1 MDTPPFTISDEILS
15 LVAEISMSI
24 GSITALMQDDAPNP
38 VLRKEN
44 RIKTIQ
50 SSLAIENNSLTIDQ
64 VTAIMEGKRVLGAPN
79 EIQEVKNAI
88 DAYHLM
94 QQINPHSEKDLLKA
108 HRLMMQDLIKEN
120 GKYRSS
126 GVGVFGNEGIVHLA
140 PPPTMVPQLMANLFE
155 WIKTTKTHPLV
166 SSCVFHYEFE
176 FIHPFADGNGR
187 MGRFWQTAL
196 LARFN
201 PVFLWLP
208 VETIV
213 KKHQQ
218 DYYNVIAEC
227 DAKGDSTKFIEFM
240 LRCIKQSIDDVKT
253 LKATPKAT
261 PKEILLTLIN
271 HNNKVTIQQIAAAW
285 GINKRNA
292 QNRINQYVDEGLIRR
307 IGSARGGYWEIC

>member
-1 MDTPPFTISDEILS
+1 MDIPPFTISDEILS

-126 GVGVFGNEGIVHLA
+126 GVEVFGNEGIVHLA

>member
-1 MDTPPFTISDEILS
+1 
-15 LVAEISMSI
+15 MSI

-108 HRLMMQDLIKEN
+108 HSLMMQDLIKEN

-140 PPPTMVPQLMANLFE
+140 PPPMMVPQLMADLFA

-196 LARFN
+196 LSRFN

-218 DYYNVIAEC
+218 AYYNVIAEC

-271 HNNKVTIQQIAAAW
+271 HNNKVTIQQIATAW

>member
-1 MDTPPFTISDEILS
+1 
-15 LVAEISMSI
+15 MSI

-38 VLRKEN
+38 ILRKEN

-50 SSLAIENNSLTIDQ
+50 SSLAIENNSLTIYQ

-140 PPPTMVPQLMANLFE
+140 PPPMMVPQLMADLFA

-196 LARFN
+196 LSRFN

-213 KKHQQ
+213 KQHQQ

-261 PKEILLTLIN
+261 PKEILLALIN

>member
-1 MDTPPFTISDEILS
+1 MEIPPFTISDEILS

-38 VLRKEN
+38 ILRKEN

-140 PPPTMVPQLMANLFE
+140 PPPMMVPQLMADLFA

-196 LARFN
+196 LSRFN

-213 KKHQQ
+213 KQHQ
-218 DYYNVIAEC
+218 
-227 DAKGDSTKFIEFM
+227 
-240 LRCIKQSIDDVKT
+240 
-253 LKATPKAT
+253 
-261 PKEILLTLIN
+261 
-271 HNNKVTIQQIAAAW
+271 
-285 GINKRNA
+285 
-292 QNRINQYVDEGLIRR
+292 
-307 IGSARGGYWEIC
+307 

>member
-1 MDTPPFTISDEILS
+1 
-15 LVAEISMSI
+15 MSI

-271 HNNKVTIQQIAAAW
+271 HNNKVTIQQIATAW

>member
-1 MDTPPFTISDEILS
+1 
-15 LVAEISMSI
+15 
-24 GSITALMQDDAPNP
+24 
-38 VLRKEN
+38 
-44 RIKTIQ
+44 
-50 SSLAIENNSLTIDQ
+50 
-64 VTAIMEGKRVLGAPN
+64 
-79 EIQEVKNAI
+79 
-88 DAYHLM
+88 
-94 QQINPHSEKDLLKA
+94 
-108 HRLMMQDLIKEN
+108 
-120 GKYRSS
+120 
-126 GVGVFGNEGIVHLA
+126 
-140 PPPTMVPQLMANLFE
+140 
-155 WIKTTKTHPLV
+155 
-166 SSCVFHYEFE
+166 HYEFE

-196 LARFN
+196 LSRFN

-213 KKHQQ
+213 KQHQQ

-271 HNNKVTIQQIAAAW
+271 HNNKVTIQQIATAW

>member
-1 MDTPPFTISDEILS
+1 METPPFTISDEILS

-38 VLRKEN
+38 ILRKEN

-140 PPPTMVPQLMANLFE
+140 PPPMMVPQLMA
-155 WIKTTKTHPLV
+155 
-166 SSCVFHYEFE
+166 E
-176 FIHPFADGNGR
+176 FI
-187 MGRFWQTAL
+187 
-196 LARFN
+196 
-201 PVFLWLP
+201 
-208 VETIV
+208 
-213 KKHQQ
+213 
-218 DYYNVIAEC
+218 
-227 DAKGDSTKFIEFM
+227 
-240 LRCIKQSIDDVKT
+240 
-253 LKATPKAT
+253 
-261 PKEILLTLIN
+261 
-271 HNNKVTIQQIAAAW
+271 
-285 GINKRNA
+285 
-292 QNRINQYVDEGLIRR
+292 
-307 IGSARGGYWEIC
+307 

>member
-1 MDTPPFTISDEILS
+1 
-15 LVAEISMSI
+15 MSI

>member
-38 VLRKEN
+38 ILRKEN

>member
-1 MDTPPFTISDEILS
+1 
-15 LVAEISMSI
+15 MSI

-38 VLRKEN
+38 ILRKEN

-140 PPPTMVPQLMANLFE
+140 PPPMMVPQLMADLFA

-196 LARFN
+196 LSRFN

-213 KKHQQ
+213 KQHQQ

-261 PKEILLTLIN
+261 PKEILLALIN
-271 HNNKVTIQQIAAAW
+271 HNNKVTIQQIATAW

>member
-271 HNNKVTIQQIAAAW
+271 HNNKVTIQQIATAW

>member
-1 MDTPPFTISDEILS
+1 
-15 LVAEISMSI
+15 MSI

-126 GVGVFGNEGIVHLA
+126 GVEVFGNEGIVHLA